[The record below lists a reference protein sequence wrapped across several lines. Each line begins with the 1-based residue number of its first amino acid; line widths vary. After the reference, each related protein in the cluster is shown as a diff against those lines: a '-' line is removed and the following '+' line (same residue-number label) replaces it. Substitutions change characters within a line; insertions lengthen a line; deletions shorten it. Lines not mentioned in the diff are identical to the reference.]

1 MALNRILYLPR
12 TGLSQDILSE
22 RARRTLAELGEVIW
36 NERDRDIT
44 TEEFAAL
51 LPGTDAVVTSWG
63 TPTFTKELL
72 EVADRLAIVGHAAG
86 SVKHLM
92 PKEGY
97 DRGIV
102 VLSASAVIADPVA
115 EYTLWA
121 MLSMQRDLY
130 RYERTMKQERT
141 WLREAQGYAHELYG
155 KRVGI
160 VSVGLVG
167 RRVIELLRP
176 FRCDVLVY
184 DPYLSDAESAALGVR
199 KVSLDDLFATCDIV
213 SIHAPT
219 IPETKE
225 MIGLRHFEA
234 MPDGSLFI
242 NTARAWVVD
251 QAAMKAALGKGRI
264 RAVLDVYDQE
274 PLPSGDPLRDMDNVF
289 LTPHVSGHT
298 TESRSRLVEAIADD
312 MVRFFTGETPQ
323 LAVSWDRLQTM
334 A

>member
-1 MALNRILYLPR
+1 MEPRKILYLPR

-22 RARRTLAELGEVIW
+22 RARTTLNALGEVIW
-36 NERDRDIT
+36 NEKDRDVT
-44 TEEFAAL
+44 SEELAAL
-51 LPGTDAVVTSWG
+51 LPGAEAVVTSWG
-63 TPTFTKELL
+63 TPAFTPELL
-72 EVADRLAIVGHAAG
+72 AVADRLSIVGHAAG

-92 PKEGY
+92 PKAGY

-102 VLSASAVIADPVA
+102 VLSASEVIADSVA

-160 VSVGLVG
+160 VSLGLIG

-176 FRCDVLVY
+176 FRCDVVVY
-184 DPYLSDAESAALGVR
+184 DPYFPNEESTALGVR
-199 KVSLDDLFATCDIV
+199 KVSLDDLFATSEIV
-213 SIHAPT
+213 SVHAPVT
-219 IPETKE
+219 PETKE
-225 MIGLRHFEA
+225 MIGQRHFEA
-234 MPDGSLFI
+234 MMDGALFI

-251 QAAMKAALGKGRI
+251 QAAMRAELGRGRI
-264 RAVLDVYDQE
+264 RAVLDVFDRE
-274 PLPSGDPLRDMDNVF
+274 PLPADDPLRDMGNAF

-298 TESRSRLVEAIADD
+298 TESRARLVEAVADD
-312 MVRFFTGETPQ
+312 MARFFADEAPR
-323 LAVSWDRLQTM
+323 LAVTWDRLQIM